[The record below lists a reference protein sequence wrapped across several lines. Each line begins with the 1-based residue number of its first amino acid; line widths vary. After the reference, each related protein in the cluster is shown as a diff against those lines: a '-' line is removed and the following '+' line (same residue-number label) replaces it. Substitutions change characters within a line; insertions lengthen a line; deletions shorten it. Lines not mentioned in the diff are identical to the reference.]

1 MRHILLA
8 ARYGDKTLTF
18 YFWLGKKM
26 SINLEDYEEQLKDVA
41 PEVRDV
47 LNGTFQEAARIMS
60 PTGLEAY
67 LSGAKAMSNLGRGSD
82 LVITY
87 LQEMP
92 LVAKECGEDIIDDC
106 ITAAMKLSSMTSG
119 EVITLLFSSLPS
131 AARHLGDGQL
141 VRGYLT
147 FIHQFASTA
156 ARGLR
161 PMLNHMDELLD
172 KLTLSGLRRWAHFGT
187 QAYRRDF
194 NNLTTYFNLESA
206 DSKAMLQK
214 ERRGVLFIKV
224 QRKLNFYLR
233 ALWGRDFFLRPT
245 GADYTDFRPY
255 IEHRVLHVPDAVDNI
270 GEGDKRVEGLELYRA
285 TAAHMASHMCYS
297 TSAISAEQ
305 LSPAQMFFIGFMEDA
320 RVEYKA
326 SNDFP
331 GLKRLWTSLLTLAD
345 EDDEPEHPT
354 LMVLEHIALMLLDDE
369 HNISIN
375 DEQITAFINKFH
387 AEIEEKQD
395 DNNYSWHMGME
406 LFNIFM
412 ARKEVPSLRILERI
426 RIPYRDDNRYVWE
439 FEEFD
444 SNVEFEYVSASQ
456 RQVRKQVSV
465 IEMAN
470 EVDCELAGDDAQ
482 EIWTCSTNMR
492 PYEDDL
498 TDEQISFND
507 MWGKEPVSEPF
518 HYHEWDYQIQLHR
531 PDWVT
536 VYERRQP
543 KGDPEDIKLILDE
556 YKPVAHRIKQIID
569 LLTPEGV
576 QRVRGLEDGDEIDI
590 NAAVD
595 AMISI
600 RMGEQPNPRI
610 TMRNVVKNRDLSVVI
625 LMDLSESTNEA
636 MAGSDKTILQLTR
649 EAATLVSTAINGI
662 GDPFALHGFASDG
675 RHDVQ
680 YYRFKDFSQK
690 FDDDAKSRLAGMKG
704 NLSTRMGTALRHA
717 AQHLHKQPEKR
728 KLILLVTDG
737 EPADIDE
744 RDPQHLRHDTKKAV
758 EELYSTGVLTYCLTL
773 DPNADAYVK
782 RIFGEN
788 NYTII
793 DNVDRLPEKLPALFA
808 SLTS

>member
-1 MRHILLA
+1 
-8 ARYGDKTLTF
+8 
-18 YFWLGKKM
+18 M
-26 SINLEDYEEQLKDVA
+26 SINLEDYEEQLQDVA

-47 LNGTFQEAARIMS
+47 LDATFHEAARIMS

-67 LSGAKAMSNLGRGSD
+67 MTGAKAMCNLGRGND

-106 ITAAMKLSSMTSG
+106 VTAAMKLSSMTSG
-119 EVITLLFSSLPS
+119 EVISLLFSSLPS
-131 AARHLGDGQL
+131 ASRNLGDAQL
-141 VRGYLT
+141 LRGYLT

-161 PMLNHMDELLD
+161 PMLNHMDELLG
-172 KLTLSGLRRWAHFGT
+172 KLTLSGLRRWANFGA

-255 IEHRVLHVPDAVDNI
+255 IEHRILHMPDAVDDI
-270 GEGDKRVEGLELYRA
+270 GPDDNKIAGLELYRA
-285 TAAHMASHMCYS
+285 TAAHMAAHMCYS
-297 TSAISAEQ
+297 TAPISAEQ

-320 RVEYKA
+320 RIEYKA
-326 SNDFP
+326 AKDFP
-331 GLKRLWTSLLTLAD
+331 GLKKLWAELLKIAD
-345 EDDEPEHPT
+345 DDEQLEHPA
-354 LMVLEHIALMLLDDE
+354 MQELEHVALMLLD
-369 HNISIN
+369 SSVTTN
-375 DEQITAFINKFH
+375 DEQVAEFVQRFH
-387 AEIEEKQD
+387 TEIEAKQD

-406 LFNIFM
+406 LFNLFS
-412 ARKEVPSLRILERI
+412 ARKNVPSLRILERI

-456 RQVRKQVSV
+456 RQVRRQVSV

-507 MWGKEPVSEPF
+507 MWGKEPISDPF
-518 HYHEWDYQIQLHR
+518 HYQEWDYQIQLHR
-531 PDWVT
+531 PDWAT
-536 VYERRQP
+536 VYERHQP
-543 KGDPEDIKLILDE
+543 KGDPEDINDILIE
-556 YKPVAHRIKQIID
+556 YRPIAHRIKQIID

-576 QRVRGLEDGDEIDI
+576 QRQRGLEDGDEVDI

-610 TMRNVVKNRDLSVVI
+610 TMRNVLKTRDLSVVV

-636 MAGSDKTILQLTR
+636 MAGSDKTVLQLTR

-680 YYRFKDFSQK
+680 YYRFKDFNQN

-704 NLSTRMGTALRHA
+704 GLSTRMGTALRHA
-717 AQHLHKQPEKR
+717 GQHLMKQPERR

-758 EELYSTGVLTYCLTL
+758 EELYGTGVLTYCLTL

-793 DNVDRLPEKLPALFA
+793 DNVDRLPEKLPTLFA
-808 SLTS
+808 SLTA

>member
-1 MRHILLA
+1 
-8 ARYGDKTLTF
+8 
-18 YFWLGKKM
+18 M
-26 SINLEDYEEQLKDVA
+26 SIKLEDYEEFLEDVPA
-41 PEVRDV
+41 IRDV
-47 LNGTFQEAARIMS
+47 LEGTFHEAAHIMS
-60 PTGLEAY
+60 PTGLESY
-67 LSGAKAMSNLGRGSD
+67 LDGAKALCKLGRGHD

-87 LQEMP
+87 IQEMP
-92 LVAKECGEDIIDDC
+92 LVVKECGEDIIPDC
-106 ITAAMKLSSMTSG
+106 LTAAMKLSSMTSG
-119 EVITLLFSSLPS
+119 EVISLLFSSLPS
-131 AARHLGDGQL
+131 AARNLGDAQL
-141 VRGYLT
+141 LRGYLT

-161 PMLNHMDELLD
+161 PMLNHIDELLG
-172 KLTLSGLRRWAHFGT
+172 KLTLSGLRRWANFGA
-187 QAYRRDF
+187 QAYRRDY
-194 NNLTTYFNLESA
+194 NNLTAYFNLEAA
-206 DSKAMLQK
+206 DSLAMLQK

-255 IEHRVLHVPDAVDNI
+255 IEHRILHMPDAVDDVGPEDNRI
-270 GEGDKRVEGLELYRA
+270 AGLELYRA
-285 TAAHMASHMCYS
+285 TAAHMASHMAYS
-297 TSAISAEQ
+297 SAPISAEQ
-305 LSPAQMFFIGFMEDA
+305 LSPAQMFFIGFIEDA
-320 RVEYKA
+320 RIEYKA
-326 SNDFP
+326 INDFP
-331 GLKRLWTSLLTLAD
+331 GLKKLWAALLKIAD
-345 EDDEPEHPT
+345 DDDEPEHET
-354 LMVLEHIALMLLDDE
+354 MVVLEHLALMLMDTSETSDDE
-369 HNISIN
+369 ELN
-375 DEQITAFINKFH
+375 TFAAKFH
-387 AEIEEKQD
+387 AEIEENQ
-395 DNNYSWHMGME
+395 DNNQFCWNMGMD
-406 LFNIFM
+406 LFHLF
-412 ARKEVPSLRILERI
+412 ASRKAVPSLRILERI

-439 FEEFD
+439 FEEF
-444 SNVEFEYVSASQ
+444 SWGVETEYVPASQ
-456 RQVRKQVSV
+456 LQVRRQVSV

-498 TDEQISFND
+498 TDDQVSFND
-507 MWGKEPVSEPF
+507 MWGKEPVSDPF
-518 HYHEWDYQIQLHR
+518 HYQEWDYQIQLHR
-531 PDWVT
+531 PDWAT

-543 KGDPEDIKLILDE
+543 KGDPEDINEIMTE
-556 YKPVAHRIKQIID
+556 YRPIAHRIKQIID

-576 QRVRGLEDGDEIDI
+576 QRVRNMEDGDEIDL

-600 RMGEQPNPRI
+600 RMGEQPNTRI
-610 TMRNVVKNRDLSVVI
+610 TMRNVLKSRDLSVVV

-636 MAGSDKTILQLTR
+636 MAGSDKTVLQLTR
-649 EAATLVSTAINGI
+649 EAATLVATAINGI

-680 YYRFKDFSQK
+680 YYRFKDFSQHY
-690 FDDDAKSRLAGMKG
+690 DDEAKSRLAGMKG
-704 NLSTRMGTALRHA
+704 GLSTRMGAALRHA
-717 AQHLHKQPEKR
+717 GHHLLKQPERR

-788 NYTII
+788 NYTIV
-793 DNVDRLPEKLPALFA
+793 DNVDRLPEKLPTLFA
-808 SLTS
+808 SLTG

>member
-1 MRHILLA
+1 
-8 ARYGDKTLTF
+8 
-18 YFWLGKKM
+18 M
-26 SINLEDYEEQLKDVA
+26 SIKLEDYEEFLQDVPA
-41 PEVRDV
+41 IRDV
-47 LNGTFQEAARIMS
+47 LEGTFHEAAHIMS
-60 PTGLEAY
+60 PTGLESY
-67 LSGAKAMSNLGRGSD
+67 LEGAKALYKLGRGED

-87 LQEMP
+87 IQEMP
-92 LVAKECGEDIIDDC
+92 LVAKECGEDIIPDC
-106 ITAAMKLSSMTSG
+106 LTAAMKLSSMTSG
-119 EVITLLFSSLPS
+119 EVISLLFSSLPS
-131 AARHLGDGQL
+131 AARHLGDAQL
-141 VRGYLT
+141 LRGYLT

-161 PMLNHMDELLD
+161 PMLNHIDDLLD
-172 KLTLSGLRRWAHFGT
+172 KLTLSGLRRWANFGA
-187 QAYRRDF
+187 QAYRRDYD
-194 NNLTTYFNLESA
+194 NLTAYFNLESA

-255 IEHRVLHVPDAVDNI
+255 IEHRILHMPDAVDDLGPEDNRI
-270 GEGDKRVEGLELYRA
+270 PGLELYRA
-285 TAAHMASHMCYS
+285 TAAHMASHMVYS
-297 TSAISAEQ
+297 SSPISAEQ
-305 LSPAQMFFIGFMEDA
+305 LSPAQMFFIGFIEDA

-326 SNDFP
+326 INDFP
-331 GLKRLWTSLLTLAD
+331 GLKKLWTSLLKIAD
-345 EDDEPEHPT
+345 DDEPEHET
-354 LMVLEHIALMLLDDE
+354 MLVLEHLALMLMDTSVRSDDE
-369 HNISIN
+369 ALNAFAKQFHN
-375 DEQITAFINKFH
+375 
-387 AEIEEKQD
+387 EIEANQ
-395 DNNYSWHMGME
+395 DNNQFSWNMGMD
-406 LFNIFM
+406 LFQLF
-412 ARKEVPSLRILERI
+412 AKRKAVPSLRILERI

-439 FEEFD
+439 FEEF
-444 SNVEFEYVSASQ
+444 SWGVETEYVPASQ
-456 RQVRKQVSV
+456 LQVRRQVSV

-482 EIWTCSTNMR
+482 EIWVCSTNMR

-507 MWGKEPVSEPF
+507 MWGKEPVSDPF
-518 HYHEWDYQIQLHR
+518 HYQEWDYQIQLHR
-531 PDWVT
+531 PDWAT

-543 KGDPEDIKLILDE
+543 KGDPDDINEILQE
-556 YKPVAHRIKQIID
+556 YKPIAHRIKQIID

-576 QRVRGLEDGDEIDI
+576 QRVRNMEDGDEIDI

-600 RMGEQPNPRI
+600 RMGEQPNTRI
-610 TMRNVVKNRDLSVVI
+610 TMRNVLKSRDLAVVV
-625 LMDLSESTNEA
+625 LMDLSESTNES
-636 MAGSDKTILQLTR
+636 MMGSDKTVLQLTR
-649 EAATLVSTAINGI
+649 EAATLVATAINGI

-680 YYRFKDFSQK
+680 YYRFKDFAQHY
-690 FDDDAKSRLAGMKG
+690 DDEAKSRLAGMKG
-704 NLSTRMGTALRHA
+704 GLSTRMGAALRHA
-717 AQHLHKQPEKR
+717 GYHLHKQPERR

-788 NYTII
+788 NYTIV
-793 DNVDRLPEKLPALFA
+793 DNVNRLPEKLPTLFA
-808 SLTS
+808 SLTG

>member
-1 MRHILLA
+1 
-8 ARYGDKTLTF
+8 
-18 YFWLGKKM
+18 M
-26 SINLEDYEEQLKDVA
+26 SIKLEDYEEFLQASA
-41 PEVRDV
+41 PEIRDV
-47 LNGTFQEAARIMS
+47 LEGTFQEAARIMS
-60 PTGLEAY
+60 PAGLEDY
-67 LSGAKAMSNLGRGSD
+67 MDGAKAISNLGRGSD
-82 LVITY
+82 LVVTY

-92 LVAKECGEDIIDDC
+92 QVAKECGEDIIPDC
-106 ITAAMKLSSMTSG
+106 ISAAMKLSSMTSG
-119 EVITLLFSSLPS
+119 EVISLLFSSLPT
-131 AARHLGDGQL
+131 AARNLGDAEL
-141 VRGYLT
+141 LRGYLT
-147 FIHQFASTA
+147 FIHQLASTA

-161 PMLNHMDELLD
+161 PMLSHIDELLS
-172 KLTLSGLRRWAHFGT
+172 KLTLSGLRRWANFGA

-194 NNLTTYFNLESA
+194 ANLTSYFNLESA
-206 DSKAMLQK
+206 DSRAMLQK

-255 IEHRVLHVPDAVDNI
+255 IEHRILHMPDAVDNI
-270 GEGDKRVEGLELYRA
+270 GPDDNKIPGLELYRA
-285 TAAHMASHMCYS
+285 TAAHMAAHMCYS
-297 TSAISAEQ
+297 TAPISAEQ

-320 RVEYKA
+320 RIEYKA
-326 SNDFP
+326 IKDFP
-331 GLKRLWTSLLTLAD
+331 GLGKLWLSLLKIAD
-345 EDDEPEHPT
+345 EDEHPEHPT
-354 LMVLEHIALMLLDDE
+354 MLILEHIALMLLDSAVSSEDS
-369 HNISIN
+369 SIN
-375 DEQITAFINKFH
+375 DFVRKFH
-387 AEIEEKQD
+387 SEIEQRQD
-395 DNNYSWHMGME
+395 DNHFSWHLGMD
-406 LFNIFM
+406 LFNIFT

-444 SNVEFEYVSASQ
+444 MNAEFEYVPASQ
-456 RQVRKQVSV
+456 RQVRRQVSV

-507 MWGKEPVSEPF
+507 MWGKESVSEPF
-518 HYHEWDYQIQLHR
+518 HYQEWDYQIQLHR

-536 VYERRQP
+536 IYERRQP
-543 KGDPEDIKLILDE
+543 KGDPDAINDILTE
-556 YKPVAHRIKQIID
+556 YKPIAHRIKQIID

-576 QRVRGLEDGDEIDI
+576 QRQRGLEDGDEIDI

-600 RMGEQPNPRI
+600 RMGTQPNPRI
-610 TMRNVVKNRDLSVVI
+610 TMRNVVKNRDLSVVV
-625 LMDLSESTNEA
+625 LMDLSESTNET
-636 MAGSDKTILQLTR
+636 MQGSDKTVLQLTR

-680 YYRFKDFSQK
+680 YYRFKDFNQH
-690 FDDDAKSRLAGMKG
+690 FDDETKSRLAGMKG
-704 NLSTRMGTALRHA
+704 GLSTRMGAALRHA
-717 AQHLHKQPEKR
+717 GHHLMKQQERR

-773 DPNADAYVK
+773 DPHADQYVK

-793 DNVDRLPEKLPALFA
+793 DNVDRLPEKLPTLFA
-808 SLTS
+808 SLTG

>member
-1 MRHILLA
+1 
-8 ARYGDKTLTF
+8 
-18 YFWLGKKM
+18 M
-26 SINLEDYEEQLKDVA
+26 SIKLEDYEEFLQDVPA
-41 PEVRDV
+41 IRDV
-47 LNGTFQEAARIMS
+47 LEGTFHEAAHIMS
-60 PTGLEAY
+60 PTGLESY
-67 LSGAKAMSNLGRGSD
+67 LEGAKALYKLGRGED

-87 LQEMP
+87 IQEMP
-92 LVAKECGEDIIDDC
+92 LVAKECGEDVIPDC
-106 ITAAMKLSSMTSG
+106 LTAAMKLSSMTSG
-119 EVITLLFSSLPS
+119 EVISLLFSSLPS
-131 AARHLGDGQL
+131 AARHLGDAQL
-141 VRGYLT
+141 LRGYLT

-161 PMLNHMDELLD
+161 PMLNHIDDLLN
-172 KLTLSGLRRWAHFGT
+172 KLTLSGLRRWANFGA
-187 QAYRRDF
+187 QAYRRDYD
-194 NNLTTYFNLESA
+194 NLTAYFNLESA

-255 IEHRVLHVPDAVDNI
+255 IEHRILHMPDAVDDLGPEDNRI
-270 GEGDKRVEGLELYRA
+270 PGLELYRA
-285 TAAHMASHMCYS
+285 TAAHMASHMAYS
-297 TSAISAEQ
+297 SAPISAEQ
-305 LSPAQMFFIGFMEDA
+305 LSPAQMFFIGFIEDA

-326 SNDFP
+326 INDFP
-331 GLKRLWTSLLTLAD
+331 GLKKLWTSLLKIAD
-345 EDDEPEHPT
+345 DDDEPEHET
-354 LMVLEHIALMLLDDE
+354 MLLLEHLALMLMDTSVTSDDE
-369 HNISIN
+369 ALN
-375 DEQITAFINKFH
+375 AFAKQFH
-387 AEIEEKQD
+387 DEIEANQ
-395 DNNYSWHMGME
+395 DNNQFSWNMGMD
-406 LFNIFM
+406 LFQLF
-412 ARKEVPSLRILERI
+412 AKRKAVPSLRILERI

-439 FEEFD
+439 FEEF
-444 SNVEFEYVSASQ
+444 SWGVETEYVPASQ

-482 EIWTCSTNMR
+482 EIWVCSTNMR

-507 MWGKEPVSEPF
+507 MWGKEPVSDPF
-518 HYHEWDYQIQLHR
+518 HYQEWDYQIQLHR
-531 PDWVT
+531 PDWAT

-543 KGDPEDIKLILDE
+543 KGDPEDINEILQE
-556 YKPVAHRIKQIID
+556 YKPIAHRIKQIID

-576 QRVRGLEDGDEIDI
+576 QRVRNMEDGDEIDI

-600 RMGEQPNPRI
+600 RMGEQPNTRI
-610 TMRNVVKNRDLSVVI
+610 TMRNVLKSRDLAVI
-625 LMDLSESTNEA
+625 VLMDLSESTNEA
-636 MAGSDKTILQLTR
+636 MMGSDKTVLQLTR
-649 EAATLVSTAINGI
+649 EAATLVATAINGI

-680 YYRFKDFSQK
+680 YYRFKDFSQHY
-690 FDDDAKSRLAGMKG
+690 DDEAKSRLAGMKG
-704 NLSTRMGTALRHA
+704 GLSTRMGAALRHA
-717 AQHLHKQPEKR
+717 GHHLHKQPERR
-728 KLILLVTDG
+728 KLVLLVTDG

-788 NYTII
+788 NYTIV
-793 DNVDRLPEKLPALFA
+793 DNVNRLPEKLPTLFA
-808 SLTS
+808 SLTG

>member
-1 MRHILLA
+1 
-8 ARYGDKTLTF
+8 
-18 YFWLGKKM
+18 M
-26 SINLEDYEEQLKDVA
+26 SINLEDYEEQLQDVA

-47 LNGTFQEAARIMS
+47 LNGTFHEAARIMS

-67 LSGAKAMSNLGRGSD
+67 LSGAKAMCNLGRGSD

-92 LVAKECGEDIIDDC
+92 MVAKECGEDVIDDC

-119 EVITLLFSSLPS
+119 EVISLLFSSLPS
-131 AARHLGDGQL
+131 ASRHLGDGEL

-172 KLTLSGLRRWAHFGT
+172 KLTLSGLRRWANFGA

-194 NNLTTYFNLESA
+194 DNLTKYFNLESA
-206 DSKAMLQK
+206 DSMAMLQK

-233 ALWGRDFFLRPT
+233 ALWGRNFFLRPT
-245 GADYTDFRPY
+245 GADYTDFRPF
-255 IEHRVLHVPDAVDNI
+255 IEHRVLHMPDAVDDVGSDDNKI
-270 GEGDKRVEGLELYRA
+270 PGLELYRA
-285 TAAHMASHMCYS
+285 TAAHMAAHMSYS
-297 TSAISAEQ
+297 DSAISAEQ

-320 RVEYKA
+320 RIEYKA
-326 SNDFP
+326 TNDFP
-331 GLKRLWTSLLTLAD
+331 GLKKLWMSLLKIAD
-345 EDDEPEHPT
+345 EDEELEHPT
-354 LMVLEHIALMLLDDE
+354 MHILEHIAVMLLDD
-369 HNISIN
+369 SVSSK
-375 DEQITAFINKFH
+375 DEQINEFVSRFH
-387 AEIEEKQD
+387 NEIESKQD

-406 LFNIFM
+406 LFNIFT

-444 SNVEFEYVSASQ
+444 SNVEFEYVAASQ
-456 RQVRKQVSV
+456 RQVRRQVSV

-498 TDEQISFND
+498 TDEQVSFND
-507 MWGKEPVSEPF
+507 MWGKEPVSDPF
-518 HYHEWDYQIQLHR
+518 HYQEWDYQIQLHR
-531 PDWVT
+531 PDWAT
-536 VYERRQP
+536 IYERRQP
-543 KGDPEDIKLILDE
+543 KGDPEDIKMILDE

-576 QRVRGLEDGDEIDI
+576 QRQRGLEDGDEVDI

-610 TMRNVVKNRDLSVVI
+610 TMRNVVKNRDLSVVV

-636 MAGSDKTILQLTR
+636 MQGSDKTVLQLTR

-680 YYRFKDFSQK
+680 YYRFKDFSQH
-690 FDDDAKSRLAGMKG
+690 FDDEAKSRLAGMKG
-704 NLSTRMGTALRHA
+704 GLSTRMGAALRHA
-717 AQHLHKQPEKR
+717 GQHLLKQQEKR

-758 EELYSTGVLTYCLTL
+758 EELYGTGVLTYCLTL
-773 DPNADAYVK
+773 DPNADNYVK

-793 DNVDRLPEKLPALFA
+793 DNVDRLPEKLPTLFA

>member
-1 MRHILLA
+1 
-8 ARYGDKTLTF
+8 
-18 YFWLGKKM
+18 M
-26 SINLEDYEEQLKDVA
+26 SINLEDYEEQLQDVA

-47 LNGTFQEAARIMS
+47 LDGTFQEAARIMS

-67 LSGAKAMSNLGRGSD
+67 LSGAKTMCNLGRGSD

-92 LVAKECGEDIIDDC
+92 MVAKECGEDIIDDC

-131 AARHLGDGQL
+131 ASRHLGDAQL

-161 PMLNHMDELLD
+161 PMLNHMDQLLD
-172 KLTLSGLRRWAHFGT
+172 KLTLSGLRRWASFGA

-194 NNLTTYFNLESA
+194 DNLTSYFNLESA

-255 IEHRVLHVPDAVDNI
+255 IEHRVLHMPDAVDDI
-270 GEGDKRVEGLELYRA
+270 GPDDNKIPGLELYRA
-285 TAAHMASHMCYS
+285 TAAHMAAHMCYS
-297 TSAISAEQ
+297 DSAISAEQ

-320 RVEYKA
+320 RIEYKA
-326 SNDFP
+326 TKDFP
-331 GLKRLWTSLLTLAD
+331 GLKKLWAKLLKIAD
-345 EDDEPEHPT
+345 EDEELEHPA
-354 LMVLEHIALMLLDDE
+354 MKELEHIAHMLLDD
-369 HNISIN
+369 SITTD
-375 DEQITAFINKFH
+375 DEQVAEIVQRFH
-387 AEIEEKQD
+387 AEIDEKQD
-395 DNNYSWHMGME
+395 DNNYSWHMGMD
-406 LFNIFM
+406 LFNLFS
-412 ARKEVPSLRILERI
+412 ARKNVPSLRILERI

-444 SNVEFEYVSASQ
+444 SDVEFEYVAASQ
-456 RQVRKQVSV
+456 RQVRRQVSV

-507 MWGKEPVSEPF
+507 MWGKEPISDPF
-518 HYHEWDYQIQLHR
+518 HYQEWDYQIQLHR

-576 QRVRGLEDGDEIDI
+576 QRMRGLEDGDELDI

-610 TMRNVVKNRDLSVVI
+610 TMRNVLNTRDLSVIV
-625 LMDLSESTNEA
+625 LMDLSESTNEV
-636 MAGSDKTILQLTR
+636 MMGSDKTVLQLTR

-680 YYRFKDFSQK
+680 YYRFKDFNQH
-690 FDDDAKSRLAGMKG
+690 FDDESKSRLAGMKG
-704 NLSTRMGTALRHA
+704 GLSTRMGAALRHA
-717 AQHLHKQPEKR
+717 GQHLLKQPERR

-788 NYTII
+788 NYTVI
-793 DNVDRLPEKLPALFA
+793 DNVDRLPEKLPTLFA

>member
-1 MRHILLA
+1 
-8 ARYGDKTLTF
+8 
-18 YFWLGKKM
+18 M
-26 SINLEDYEEQLKDVA
+26 SIKLEDYEEFLDKA
-41 PEVRDV
+41 PAVRDV
-47 LNGTFQEAARIMS
+47 LEGTFHEAAHIMS
-60 PTGLEAY
+60 PTGLESY
-67 LSGAKAMSNLGRGSD
+67 MDGAKALCNLSRGSD
-82 LVITY
+82 LVVTY

-92 LVAKECGEDIIDDC
+92 LVVKECGEDIIPDVL
-106 ITAAMKLSSMTSG
+106 TAAMKLSSMTSG
-119 EVITLLFSSLPS
+119 EVISLLFASLPS
-131 AARHLGDGQL
+131 AARNLGDAQL
-141 VRGYLT
+141 LRGYLT
-147 FIHQFASTA
+147 FIHQLASTA

-161 PMLNHMDELLD
+161 PMLNHIDELLG
-172 KLTLSGLRRWAHFGT
+172 KLTLSGLRRWANFGA

-194 NNLTTYFNLESA
+194 ENLTTYFNLESA

-214 ERRGVLFIKV
+214 ERRGVLFIRV

-255 IEHRVLHVPDAVDNI
+255 IEHRILHMPDAVDDF
-270 GEGDKRVEGLELYRA
+270 GDIPGLELYRA
-285 TAAHMASHMCYS
+285 TAAHMAAHMSYS
-297 TSAISAEQ
+297 TAPISAEQ
-305 LSPAQMFFIGFMEDA
+305 LSPAQMFFIGFLEDA

-326 SNDFP
+326 ANDFP
-331 GLKRLWTSLLTLAD
+331 GLKKLWIALLKAEY
-345 EDDEPEHPT
+345 EDKVEHPT
-354 LMVLEHIALMLLDDE
+354 MLVLEQMALMLLDSSVKSD
-369 HNISIN
+369 N
-375 DEQITAFINKFH
+375 DELNAFADRFH
-387 AEIEEKQD
+387 SEIEARQD
-395 DNNYSWHMGME
+395 DNQYSWHMGME
-406 LFNIFM
+406 LFNHFSS
-412 ARKEVPSLRILERI
+412 RKEVPSLRILERI
-426 RIPYRDDNRYVWE
+426 RIPYRDDNRFVWE
-439 FEEFD
+439 FEEFTWD
-444 SNVEFEYVSASQ
+444 TTTEYVPASQ

-482 EIWTCSTNMR
+482 EIWTCSSEMF

-498 TDEQISFND
+498 ESTQSFND
-507 MWGKEPVSEPF
+507 MWGKEPVSDPF
-518 HYHEWDYQIQLHR
+518 HYQEWDYQIQLHR

-543 KGDPEDIKLILDE
+543 KGDPEQINEILTE

-576 QRVRGLEDGDEIDI
+576 QRVRNMEDGDEIDI
-590 NAAVD
+590 NAAID

-600 RMGEQPNPRI
+600 RMGDQPNTRI
-610 TMRNVVKNRDLSVVI
+610 TMRNVLKSRDLSVVV

-636 MAGSDKTILQLTR
+636 MAGSDKTVLQLTR
-649 EAATLVSTAINGI
+649 EAATLVATAINGI

-680 YYRFKDFSQK
+680 YYRFKDFAQG
-690 FDDDAKSRLAGMKG
+690 FDDDAKARLSGMKG
-704 NLSTRMGTALRHA
+704 GLSTRMGAALRHA
-717 AQHLHKQPEKR
+717 GHHLLKQPERR

-758 EELYSTGVLTYCLTL
+758 EELYSSGVLTYCLTL

-793 DNVDRLPEKLPALFA
+793 DNVDRLPEKLPTLFA
-808 SLTS
+808 SLTG